1 MDVHPH
7 RFALALSG
15 PLLLSSVALAEEPGA
30 KKIRDNVFI
39 LEEAYNQEPGVIQ
52 HIQSFTLSPRD
63 KTWVY
68 SFTEEWPVPTDLHQA
83 SVTVPVL
90 KPDEDLDAGIG
101 DVALNYRYQLV
112 GVGGKGA
119 LAVAPRLSLVLP
131 TGSADEG
138 RGRGGVGVQLNLPLS
153 LELGDHFVMHP
164 NAGGTMTPS
173 AKSPTGERTTAFDA
187 AGGIA
192 FVALVLPWFNP
203 MLEVAYFG
211 SQEVDLGGSKSWK
224 HEGVLSPAVR
234 FAIDFDS
241 GLQIV
246 PGIAAPVRVSEDDT
260 EYTVLGYLSLE
271 HPAFTP

>member
-1 MDVHPH
+1 MTP
-7 RFALALSG
+7 RTPLRLLSG
-15 PLLLSSVALAEEPGA
+15 VSFLLLAPVATAEEVP
-30 KKIRDNVFI
+30 KIRDNVFL

-52 HIQSFTLSPRD
+52 HIQSFTLSPRE

-90 KPDEDLDAGIG
+90 KPHEDLAAGIG
-101 DVALNYRYQLV
+101 DIALNYRYQLV

-119 LAVAPRLSLVLP
+119 LAIAPRLSLVLP
-131 TGSADEG
+131 TGDHEEG
-138 RGRGGVGVQLNLPLS
+138 RGRGGLGVQVNLPLS
-153 LELGDHFVMHP
+153 LELGDHFVIHP
-164 NAGGTMTPS
+164 NAGATLTPS
-173 AKSPTGERTTAFDA
+173 AKSATGESATAFDA
-187 AGGIA
+187 AGGVA

-211 SQEVDLGGSKSWK
+211 SEEVDLDGSKSWQ
-224 HEGVLSPAVR
+224 HEGVISPALR

-246 PGIAAPVRVSEDDT
+246 PGVAAPIRVSEEDT
-260 EYTVLGYLSLE
+260 EYTALGYLSLE